1 MHYRLKKKLFNE
13 LTEILGLENTFP
25 NFINFVSEA
34 HNDFKSQFF
43 LTYAIN
49 NEFYEMDT
57 VNQKAF
63 WFIFF
68 NLMNFP
74 NSNFVLNP
82 SRRKMLK
89 EKFSKPI
96 PKQLNKLDRKPPD
109 FGTKSIQNILK
120 GLTKKG
126 LITDTKNTNLHCY
139 HREYKI
145 ATFSSDSDVKYK
157 ATHLLEEITKIRA
170 ILYERSLYWDESRL
184 LEEIAL
190 DTVIRNILNH
200 KINKVTDNSIRW
212 IDGANF
218 TARILFTTEGYL
230 NVQNISDISRATLPK
245 PTKNENKN
253 VLTQTK
259 EFIKIT
265 NLRLTKEQRQTL
277 EKNYQELS
285 KSYSLSEK
293 DFNSKFRSIKGL
305 GRSTKKALK
314 KFFEEAKIK

>member
-96 PKQLNKLDRKPPD
+96 PKQLNKLGRKPPD
-109 FGTKSIQNILK
+109 FGTKSMQNILK

-126 LITDTKNTNLHCY
+126 LITDTKNTNLDCY
-139 HREYKI
+139 QGI
-145 ATFSSDSDVKYK
+145 
-157 ATHLLEEITKIRA
+157 
-170 ILYERSLYWDESRL
+170 
-184 LEEIAL
+184 
-190 DTVIRNILNH
+190 
-200 KINKVTDNSIRW
+200 
-212 IDGANF
+212 
-218 TARILFTTEGYL
+218 
-230 NVQNISDISRATLPK
+230 
-245 PTKNENKN
+245 
-253 VLTQTK
+253 
-259 EFIKIT
+259 
-265 NLRLTKEQRQTL
+265 
-277 EKNYQELS
+277 
-285 KSYSLSEK
+285 
-293 DFNSKFRSIKGL
+293 
-305 GRSTKKALK
+305 
-314 KFFEEAKIK
+314 